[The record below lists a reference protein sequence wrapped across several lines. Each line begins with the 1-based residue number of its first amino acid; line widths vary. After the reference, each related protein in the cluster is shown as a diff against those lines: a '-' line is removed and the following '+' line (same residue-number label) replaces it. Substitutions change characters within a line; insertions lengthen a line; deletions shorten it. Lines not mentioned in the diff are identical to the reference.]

1 MGELEKAQTGT
12 PPLIP
17 LEDISAP
24 PAEDLKQAPASLNHP
39 DDKTELEIKQAE
51 LDGIKLEQQG
61 RKQDIAE
68 RKRYAKLVYY
78 LICAWLFLL
87 FVLLGFQGAGRG
99 LFHLDEKIV
108 ITLITGTTV
117 NVLGIFFV
125 VMNYLFPK
133 K

>member
-1 MGELEKAQTGT
+1 MSESEKPQEAQAD
-12 PPLIP
+12 LLP
-17 LEDISAP
+17 LEDITGP
-24 PAEDLKQAPASLNHP
+24 PSEELRKPTEALNYP
-39 DDKTELEIKQAE
+39 DAKTELEIKRTE
-51 LDGIKLEQQG
+51 LDGIKLEQEG

-87 FVLLGFQGAGRG
+87 FVLLGFQGAQGG

-117 NVLGIFFV
+117 NVLGIFFI